1 MWQIHVKFEMIG
13 KNLTV
18 HFLEVCDEVTQLV
31 GSYDM
36 RNPTKSAPRSN
47 ETETK
52 SPEGVIG

>member
-1 MWQIHVKFEMIG
+1 MIG